1 MEKIYSV
8 CNRCVDKYCCR
19 GVCKEMNDY
28 LVKKNEQ
35 KGKKNARK
43 RY

>member
-8 CNRCVDKYCCR
+8 CNRCGEKYCCR
-19 GVCKEMNDY
+19 GICKEMNDY
-28 LVKKNEQ
+28 LVNQKKQRE
-35 KGKKNARK
+35 KRNARK